1 MRLYIDY
8 IVMTIVWN
16 SEKISQRG
24 QISRNNLNLSELVN
38 LKKNGL
44 VVREL

>member
-8 IVMTIVWN
+8 IVMTIVRN